1 MSYTIYGW
9 YKGYEENRFEL
20 GMALWLQNQLQTQRN
35 TEVNLV
41 VEDSNN
47 KFYTNEGD
55 VFKIPHHV
63 SYIIENNET
72 KKFVVIDYSDDCN
85 QVFGLTTFKNFAGI
99 LSSQYNQCKIDKDIP
114 DESLRKLIVPINY
127 RETNWNFG
135 QYYDTIQE
143 YRKQI
148 TLDKRL
154 HFRGSV
160 YPNLRDSI
168 MFLLQ
173 RDAKNVCVGGRTQFD
188 EYIKEAAAFKL
199 TLSMGMSP
207 YSSDIC
213 YRDIEMFGLGIP
225 VLRPEFRIKM
235 QDQLLPNVHYIS
247 CDVELDPYT
256 LWTAN
261 HRQTANSIYERYL
274 QVVDDDE
281 FLNYIATNAREWYLK
296 NMTEPVVVDNILPLI
311 TI

>member
-9 YKGYEENRFEL
+9 YKGYEESRFEL
-20 GMALWLQNQLQTQRN
+20 GMAVWLQNRLQTTRN
-35 TEVNLV
+35 TDVNLV
-41 VEDSNN
+41 VEDSHN
-47 KFYTNEGD
+47 KYYTNEGD

-72 KKFVVIDYSDDCN
+72 KKFMVIDYSDDCA

-99 LSSQYNQCKIDKDIP
+99 LSSQHNQYKIDKDIR
-114 DESLRKLIVPINY
+114 DENLRKLILPINY

-135 QYYDTIQE
+135 QYYDTVQE
-143 YRKQI
+143 YRKSI

-168 MFLLQ
+168 ILML
-173 RDAKNVCVGGRTQFD
+173 RNNSKNVHIGGRTHFD
-188 EYIKEAAAFKL
+188 EYIQESVMFKL

-235 QDQLLPNVHYIS
+235 QDPLVPNVHYIS
-247 CDVELDPYT
+247 CDIDLDPYT
-256 LWTAN
+256 LWTTD
-261 HRQTANSIYERYL
+261 HQRTANQIYDRYL
-274 QVVDDDE
+274 EVIEDDE
-281 FLNYIATNAREWYLK
+281 FLTYISNNAREWYLR
-296 NMTEPVVVDNILPLI
+296 NMTEPAVVNNILPLI
-311 TI
+311 KI

>member
-9 YKGYEENRFEL
+9 YKGYDEPRFES
-20 GMALWLQNQLQTQRN
+20 GMALWLQNQLQSIHDTR
-35 TEVNLV
+35 VDLI

-47 KFYTNEGD
+47 KYYTNEGD

-72 KKFVVIDYSDDCN
+72 KKFIVLDYSDDCN

-99 LSSQYNQCKIDKDIP
+99 LSSQYNQYKIDKDIS
-114 DESLRKLIVPINY
+114 DERIRELIIPINY
-127 RETNWNFG
+127 RETNWNLG

-160 YPNLRDSI
+160 YSGLRDSVI
-168 MFLLQ
+168 QLLQ
-173 RDAKNVCVGGRTQFD
+173 SHPQTVHVGGRTDFEQ
-188 EYIKEAAAFKL
+188 YLQEAANFKL

-225 VLRPEFRIKM
+225 VIRPEFRIKM
-235 QDQLLPNVHYIS
+235 QDQLIPNVHYIS
-247 CDVELDPYT
+247 CDIELDPYT
-256 LWTAN
+256 LWTSN
-261 HRQTANSIYERYL
+261 HKQTAERIYERYL
-274 QVVDDDE
+274 SVVDDDE
-281 FLNYIATNAREWYLK
+281 FLYYIAENAKAWYSK
-296 NMTEPVVVDNILPLI
+296 NIAESNVVTNILPLI
-311 TI
+311 KI

>member
-9 YKGYEENRFEL
+9 YAGYEDTRFEL

-35 TEVNLV
+35 TDVALIV
-41 VEDSNN
+41 KDSNN
-47 KFYTNEGD
+47 QYYTNGD
-55 VFKIPHHV
+55 DTFKIPHHV
-63 SYIIENNET
+63 SYIVENNET

-99 LSSQYNQCKIDKDIP
+99 LSSQYNQYKIDKDIP
-114 DESLRKLIVPINY
+114 DKAIRKLIVPINY

-135 QYYDTIQE
+135 QQYDVIQQ
-143 YRKQI
+143 YRKEI
-148 TLDKRL
+148 KLDNRL

-160 YPNLRDSI
+160 YPGLRDSI
-168 MFLLQ
+168 VHLLQ
-173 RDAKNVCVGGRTQFD
+173 TYPKNVCVGGRTTFD
-188 EYIKEAAAFKL
+188 EYISETAAFKL

-235 QDQLLPNVHYIS
+235 QDSLLPNVHYIA
-247 CDVELDPYT
+247 CDVDLDPYT
-256 LWTAN
+256 LWTTN
-261 HRQTANSIYERYL
+261 HQKTAEQIYDRYL
-274 QVVDDDE
+274 NVVRDDD
-281 FLNYIATNAREWYLK
+281 FLEYISNNAREWYLR
-296 NMTEPVVVDNILPLI
+296 NIAEPSVVNNILPLI
-311 TI
+311 NI

>member
-20 GMALWLQNQLQTQRN
+20 GMALWLQNELQRKYN
-35 TEVNLV
+35 TDVNLV
-41 VEDSNN
+41 VEDSND
-47 KFYTNEGD
+47 KYYVNEGD
-55 VFKIPHHV
+55 KFKIPHHV

-72 KKFVVIDYSDDCN
+72 KKFIVIDYSDDCG
-85 QVFGLTTFKNFAGI
+85 QVFGLTTFKNFVGI
-99 LSSQYNQCKIDKDIP
+99 FSSQHNQYKIDKDVP
-114 DESLRKLIVPINY
+114 DENLRKLILPINY

-135 QYYDTIQE
+135 QYYDYIQE
-143 YRKQI
+143 HRRQN

-160 YPNLRDSI
+160 YPNLRNCI
-168 MFLLQ
+168 PIILQ
-173 RDAKNVCVGGRTQFD
+173 THPKDVYFHGRTSFD
-188 EYIKEAAAFKL
+188 EYIQESVSFKL

-235 QDQLLPNVHYIS
+235 QDPLLPNVHYIS
-247 CDVELDPYT
+247 CDVDLDPYT
-256 LWTAN
+256 LWTTN
-261 HRQTANSIYERYL
+261 HQQTAEQIYERYL
-274 QVVDDDE
+274 SVIDNDE
-281 FLNYIATNAREWYLK
+281 LLNYVTSNAREWYLR
-296 NMTEPVVVDNILPLI
+296 NIAEPTPVNNILNLVNI
-311 TI
+311 